1 VSGAIVAAAVGSAA
15 ATLASLL
22 AYANARAARQESGRA
37 NAAGLTASVRGLG
50 QAVGPTEAAIGR
62 VETGVSELCERVAC
76 LEGRHDERASQRCG
90 ADR

>member
-1 VSGAIVAAAVGSAA
+1 VSGAIIAAAVGSAA
-15 ATLASLL
+15 ATLASPL

-37 NAAGLTASVRGLG
+37 NAAGLTASVRCLG

-62 VETGVSELCERVAC
+62 AETGVSELCERVAC
-76 LEGRHDERASQRCG
+76 LEGRLDERASRRCG